1 VTESRQ
7 VVRAE
12 VAMLAV
18 VLIWG
23 ANFSFMKMA
32 LGEMSGL
39 AFAGLRFALA
49 ALILL
54 AVLQWREGSRCTEG
68 AWWPLAWTSVLPH
81 AVPDLLHVRP
91 HPHLGGQRPL
101 IVATTPLDV
110 AFPVRPP
117 ASRRFATGRDGG
129 CWASPAWR

>member
-1 VTESRQ
+1 MTESRQ

-39 AFAGLRFALA
+39 AFAGLRFTLA
-49 ALILL
+49 AFILL
-54 AVLQWREGSRCTEG
+54 AVLVVVSQTRLLSGPMHYFFEVMLGISR
-68 AWWPLAWTSVLPH
+68 AIALA
-81 AVPDLLHVRP
+81 
-91 HPHLGGQRPL
+91 
-101 IVATTPLDV
+101 
-110 AFPVRPP
+110 
-117 ASRRFATGRDGG
+117 
-129 CWASPAWR
+129 